1 LVTFWRG
8 RGSAKAVFAAISECM
23 RPPGLCGVNRAF
35 WGVWRSYP
43 SPLWGRDERSSLL
56 GWLAEGQ
63 SGGGL
68 RAKSFKRSNS
78 GFPLLIGHLSF
89 KQASWVH
96 ASGEAGR
103 ALASEIGLGDRR
115 GRFAPYYAQSPQKT
129 SCDLWAGGE

>member
-1 LVTFWRG
+1 MHEASRPMRCQPGILGCVALFLIVPLAGSRRAKLALGVAGRRAVG
-8 RGSAKAVFAAISECM
+8 RGAPGEVFQAAH
-23 RPPGLCGVNRAF
+23 
-35 WGVWRSYP
+35 
-43 SPLWGRDERSSLL
+43 
-56 GWLAEGQ
+56 
-63 SGGGL
+63 
-68 RAKSFKRSNS
+68 S

-89 KQASWVH
+89 KQVSWVH